1 MHGLLLA
8 LIAGVS
14 IATPALA
21 QLGLAP
27 GVGAGKVLSAQFAIQ
42 GPTTTVCPNQARAT
56 GWVYTNYL
64 GNVTIMIARRGQAVG
79 APITIKAVPA
89 ANGQYMATYTQTI
102 PITAPIDAEYR
113 LLVGGGSGITSNWV
127 RLRASCST
135 GAGPGNLFGG

>member
-1 MHGLLLA
+1 MRRSLLA
-8 LIAGVS
+8 AVVAISV
-14 IATPALA
+14 ATPAFG
-21 QLGLAP
+21 QFGLAP
-27 GVGAGKVLSAQFAIQ
+27 GVGAGKVLSAQFGIQ
-42 GPTTTVCPNQARAT
+42 GPTTTVCPTQARAT
-56 GWVYTNYL
+56 GWVFTNYL

-79 APITIKAVPA
+79 APITIKTVPA

-127 RLRASCST
+127 RLRASCQI